1 MALRF
6 RKSRSFGNTRLTVT
20 KRGMSVSTG
29 VKGMRV
35 GVGSRGG
42 YTSVGI
48 PGTGLYSLNYL
59 GKGSSKGG
67 TAAKQAT
74 AAQVSN
80 LIDVPKEMK
89 TPISVWL
96 ILLATFILL
105 FIKPII
111 SLFGVLVAIAIVVNK
126 NSKPA
131 NRNFL
136 EGRKALVKND
146 SKTALERFETVL
158 EYKPHFTF
166 LYPIVGNLSYKLQRY
181 DKAIEYYQKHDR
193 IMPNDHSIKMN
204 HSTALAAT
212 GQFEEGIKVLQNLP
226 TEIKEHVSVIT
237 LMGLMF
243 LEMGKPELAIAT
255 LEKGPTRKRTMDEQM
270 MMFRYALGIT
280 YKKGGQIR
288 KAVKQLQKVYAE
300 QTGYL
305 DVKEL
310 LAEMEE
316 ELESKRKK

>member
-6 RKSRSFGNTRLTVT
+6 RKSKSFGNTRLTVT

-48 PGTGLYSLNYL
+48 PGTGLYALNYL
-59 GKGSSKGG
+59 GKGSKGG
-67 TAAKQAT
+67 AAAKQS
-74 AAQVSN
+74 AAAPASN
-80 LIDVPKEMK
+80 LIDVPKEMR

-96 ILLATFILL
+96 ILLASLILL

-111 SLFGVLVAIAIVVNK
+111 SLFGVLAAIAIVVNN

-146 SKTALERFETVL
+146 YKTALERFETVL
-158 EYKPHFTF
+158 EHKPHFTF
-166 LYPIVGNLSYKLQRY
+166 LYSIMGNLGFKLQRY
-181 DKAIEYYQKHDR
+181 DEAIGYYQKHDR
-193 IMPNDHSIKMN
+193 IMPNDHSIKIN
-204 HSTALAAT
+204 YSTALAST
-212 GQFEEGIKVLQNLP
+212 GQFEEGIKVLQSLP
-226 TEIKEHVSVIT
+226 SDIKENVRVIT

-255 LEKGPTRKRTMDEQM
+255 LEKGPMRKRSMDEQM

-280 YKKGGQIR
+280 YKKDGQIR

-310 LAEMEE
+310 LEEMEE